1 MEHTPTPTLIAS
13 KALKWAVSLAP
24 SLPCEES
31 IIEGDSQ
38 GCIQAIQNNGINFH
52 QRVKNVLAKI
62 VFLAR
67 AIPNLSFSCI

>member
-38 GCIQAIQNNGINFH
+38 GCIQAIQNNGIDRH

-67 AIPNLSFSCI
+67 ANPNLSFSCI